1 MKIRYEQYTNI
12 QGQPPFVLID
22 NIKRNSILSSKSYN
36 WHENIEIQYCKEGQ
50 GYVLIDGKC
59 YDFKQ
64 GDIAIVDSNSIHY
77 TYTDTDMVYACII
90 VSTKFCTEMEI
101 DHLHLAFTPL
111 IQNERLTNVFDEI
124 CKTFKSDSKLRLA
137 RLNYL
142 MLDLVMDIVKN
153 HSIVKSGTNDD
164 NKKSSAAKS
173 VILFIQEN
181 YDKKITL
188 DRISKE
194 VLTDKYTLC
203 KIFKRSTGQT
213 IFENLNEYRC
223 LKAAEYIA
231 EGKSVSEAASLCGFD
246 NNSFFTKTF
255 KRYIGT
261 LPSKITTLEYPVGSK
276 HV

>member
-1 MKIRYEQYTNI
+1 MKIRYEQYTNT

-22 NIKRNSILSSKSYN
+22 NLKRTSILSSKSHN

-50 GYVLIDGKC
+50 GYVLVDGIC
-59 YDFKQ
+59 YDFKP

-90 VSTKFCTEMEI
+90 VSTKFCTKMEI
-101 DHLHLAFTPL
+101 DHLHLEFTTL
-111 IQNERLTNVFDEI
+111 IKNERLAGVFDEI
-124 CKTFKSDSKLRLA
+124 CRTYKSDSKLRIA

-142 MLDLVMDIVKN
+142 MLDLLMDIVGNYSVLKSDKN
-153 HSIVKSGTNDD
+153 GDGKVSSI
-164 NKKSSAAKS
+164 AKR

-181 YDKKITL
+181 YDKRITL
-188 DRISKE
+188 DWISKE

-203 KIFKRSTGQT
+203 KIFKKLTGQT

-261 LPSKITTLEYPVGSK
+261 LPSKITTLK
-276 HV
+276 